1 MEKHIQMDNLSSN
14 FYPLNWIRI
23 EVNGNANTQL
33 SQGDTDLLGLKLQH
47 KKGSISKEEKTT
59 TTTTTKNVSKMQVLG
74 TCDTYT
80 APVAVFQSLKTA
92 GHYKTLNVKNTL
104 SALMYINSDIK

>member
-1 MEKHIQMDNLSSN
+1 
-14 FYPLNWIRI
+14 
-23 EVNGNANTQL
+23 
-33 SQGDTDLLGLKLQH
+33 
-47 KKGSISKEEKTT
+47 
-59 TTTTTKNVSKMQVLG
+59 MQVLG

-104 SALMYINSDIK
+104 SALMYINSDIKGSNSVYTLLMMHAIYRQADEPGI